1 MSLSRGT
8 KFLLKFW
15 RGWSVQDIAK
25 HYKAN
30 AGNVSVNISS
40 NLLRPSKRCGE
51 LFSGKHYMEL
61 TINDLRKE
69 FTDLEWCNYLHYRD
83 QEESVQEQYILRQ
96 VIIDGR
102 SEVVGYKKQTQWN
115 IKNN

>member
-1 MSLSRGT
+1 MGLSRET

-25 HYKAN
+25 HFKAN
-30 AGNVSVNISS
+30 AGNVSVTISS
-40 NLLRPSKRCGE
+40 SLLRPSKRCGE

-69 FTDLEWCNYLHYRD
+69 FTDQEWCNYLHYRD
-83 QEESVQEQYILRQ
+83 QEASVQEQYKLLS
-96 VIIDGR
+96 D
-102 SEVVGYKKQTQWN
+102 VVGYKKQTEWN

>member
-40 NLLRPSKRCGE
+40 NLLRLSKRCGE

>member
-1 MSLSRGT
+1 MGLSRET

-25 HYKAN
+25 HFKAN

-40 NLLRPSKRCGE
+40 GLLRPSKRCGE

-69 FTDLEWCNYLHYRD
+69 FTDQEWCNYLHYRD
-83 QEESVQEQYILRQ
+83 QEASVQEQYILLS
-96 VIIDGR
+96 D
-102 SEVVGYKKQTQWN
+102 VVGYKKQTEWN

>member
-15 RGWSVQDIAK
+15 RGWCVQDIAK
-25 HYKAN
+25 HYKVN
-30 AGNVSVNISS
+30 AGNVSVTISS
-40 NLLRPSKRCGE
+40 NLLKPSERCWG

-69 FTDLEWCNYLHYRD
+69 FTDQEWCNYLHYRD
-83 QEESVQEQYILRQ
+83 QEASVQKHYILLS
-96 VIIDGR
+96 D
-102 SEVVGYKKQTQWN
+102 VVGYKKQTKWN
-115 IKNN
+115 ILNN

>member
-1 MSLSRGT
+1 MGLSRET

-25 HYKAN
+25 HFKAN
-30 AGNVSVNISS
+30 AGNVSVTISS
-40 NLLRPSKRCGE
+40 SLLRPSKRCGE

-69 FTDLEWCNYLHYRD
+69 FTDQEWCNYLHYRD
-83 QEESVQEQYILRQ
+83 QEESVQEQYILLS
-96 VIIDGR
+96 D
-102 SEVVGYKKQTQWN
+102 VVGYKKQTEWN

>member
-102 SEVVGYKKQTQWN
+102 SEVVK
-115 IKNN
+115 